1 MFNFQ
6 TKGLVLTDFSII
18 WLDVER
24 RENDETPGM
33 STVLI
38 KEQLRTYVHDLS
50 LVPPAKARP
59 QGDITYISWSDLV
72 ADLFEKTKS
81 PKTLIGAYTEAEL
94 DLLIQALPAKKEH
107 WERVYFNA
115 NARKWFERHH
125 PEIYKDIF
133 TKLKKSDPYARVGLK
148 NFLTHKAVGYKY
160 PTNLRG
166 FSPAKQINRLREQFI
181 RYGGVYADYSPG
193 SKRAWTNLVNYNR
206 EDVKG
211 MQWLVQQII
220 KNSKYKNT

>member
-1 MFNFQ
+1 MLNFQ
-6 TKGLVLTDFSII
+6 TKGLVLSDFKII
-18 WLDVER
+18 WLDVEM
-24 RENDETPGM
+24 RENDETPAM

-38 KEQLRTYVHDLS
+38 NEQLRTYVHDLS

-94 DLLIQALPAKKEH
+94 DLLVQALQAKKEH

-115 NARKWFERHH
+115 NARRWFQKHH
-125 PEIYKDIF
+125 PEIYNDIF
-133 TKLKKSDPYARVGLK
+133 AKVKKSDPYARVGLK

-181 RYGGVYADYSPG
+181 RYGGVYKDYSGG

-211 MQWLVQQII
+211 MQWLAQRMT
-220 KNSKYKNT
+220 SGS